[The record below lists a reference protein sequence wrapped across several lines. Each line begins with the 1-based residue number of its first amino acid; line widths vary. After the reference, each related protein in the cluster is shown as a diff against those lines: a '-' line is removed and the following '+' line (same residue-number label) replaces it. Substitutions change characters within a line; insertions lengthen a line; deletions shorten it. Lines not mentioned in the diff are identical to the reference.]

1 MKIKL
6 YLNKQVEVDLNL
18 IEFLKGCFNQRDCNY
33 DDVHFSPLHNCTRH
47 SYYIVDVVMRPN
59 FGNSSIMRDIINFIR
74 I

>member
-33 DDVHFSPLHNCTRH
+33 DDVHFSPLHNCITSLILYCRCG
-47 SYYIVDVVMRPN
+47 DATK
-59 FGNSSIMRDIINFIR
+59 FW
-74 I
+74 